1 LAEERNQEEEMVE
14 DDDRDEIS
22 IAVTRNVL
30 DSGVKGKSEQ
40 ISDDA

>member
-14 DDDRDEIS
+14 DDRDEIS